1 MQPPEE
7 FLDPLTQDIMVDP
20 VILPT
25 SGHTI
30 DRSSIMRH
38 LLRYFCHNYSDKK
51 CEYMILLWYIVISKT
66 PSIGLLSLQMC
77 YSQIRN

>member
-1 MQPPEE
+1 MCNYGCSVMQPPEE
-7 FLDPLTQDIMVDP
+7 FLDPLTQELMVDP

-38 LLRYFCHNYSDKK
+38 LLRLLENSFFISISEILNSD
-51 CEYMILLWYIVISKT
+51 
-66 PSIGLLSLQMC
+66 
-77 YSQIRN
+77 